1 MPGEGDRHGS
11 PIRESLWTAFRGFR
25 AGTPAER
32 GGFAILSASAAT
44 ISASRTLNYVR
55 ERRRRNPALRGLV
68 RHLHH
73 LRGGG
78 LRVHHFLPGMA
89 ITAATG
95 ATAILARRDGREVKL
110 SVPFGVGVGLTLDEV
125 AFLVERNNPYWGSQR
140 LALIEA
146 AAASAGA
153 TLLGARLVVRGRAP

>member
-1 MPGEGDRHGS
+1 M
-11 PIRESLWTAFRGFR
+11 
-25 AGTPAER
+25 
-32 GGFAILSASAAT
+32 
-44 ISASRTLNYVR
+44 
-55 ERRRRNPALRGLV
+55 
-68 RHLHH
+68 
-73 LRGGG
+73 
-78 LRVHHFLPGMA
+78 HHFLPGMA